1 MEKFEADKPSS
12 FWKIILIF
20 CKEYVLVHLL
30 SFLPPSNFAVH
41 SFQPIAAISFV
52 NAYKRLKTP
61 QIDQINYLF
70 QLWRL
75 LWVKSYAN
83 EQKCKHWRQE
93 RFALKKFMRNE
104 WTNK

>member
-61 QIDQINYLF
+61 QIYQINYLF

-75 LWVKSYAN
+75 LWVK
-83 EQKCKHWRQE
+83 
-93 RFALKKFMRNE
+93 
-104 WTNK
+104 

>member
-1 MEKFEADKPSS
+1 MEKFEADKPNS

-20 CKEYVLVHLL
+20 CKEYVLVHYR
-30 SFLPPSNFAVH
+30 FGHPAYFAVH

-75 LWVKSYAN
+75 LWVKWYAN

>member
-1 MEKFEADKPSS
+1 MEKFEADKPNS

-20 CKEYVLVHLL
+20 CKEYVLVHYR
-30 SFLPPSNFAVH
+30 FCHP
-41 SFQPIAAISFV
+41 AISQFTV
-52 NAYKRLKTP
+52 FSQLLKTP

-70 QLWRL
+70 QLWRF